1 MPVFTTY
8 LLTTQG
14 LFLLPTYQQ
23 PKACFYYLP
32 TNNPIAGELL
42 VGRKEKER
50 KKKATKL
57 TTVVNKGT
65 GIQQKTDHLPTNPS
79 SFMVCTGGC
88 WFTLALLISLSSG
101 SQSLSVCVSGVLLQR
116 ALAQLQSEAWHKSL
130 LLFIATALW
139 MMASNF
145 SRRSIKWGYQNAV
158 RFDLVVSK
166 TCMTFQAVCFFSFA
180 DFHVVQSVCTL

>member
-1 MPVFTTY
+1 
-8 LLTTQG
+8 
-14 LFLLPTYQQ
+14 
-23 PKACFYYLP
+23 
-32 TNNPIAGELL
+32 
-42 VGRKEKER
+42 
-50 KKKATKL
+50 
-57 TTVVNKGT
+57 VVNKGT
-65 GIQQKTDHLPTNPS
+65 GIQQKTDHLPNPS

-88 WFTLALLISLSSG
+88 WFTLALLISLLW
-101 SQSLSVCVSGVLLQR
+101 QPESVCLSRVLQR

-130 LLFIATALW
+130 LLFIATAEW

-180 DFHVVQSVCTL
+180 DFHVVQSVCTLW